1 MARVKQTLN
10 KFSSNNKAAGDR
22 SKRGAKTKKNDK
34 RKDRKE
40 EKKKKKKNATTTP
53 KVDEGEK
60 IKNDRINKRLSAMR
74 SKLSH
79 DRYATDLRKR
89 FEGKGSG
96 SKIRQ
101 IFKNGLD
108 RDANLSRTGI
118 PRAEKGLMHAVSW
131 LADGFCKKLSRQ
143 LLAIMFVR
151 EFSGR
156 RISENEVP
164 EGDKEKEHRDL
175 ATSPRIMGKHVEEAL
190 KNMGCRCLFP

>member
-10 KFSSNNKAAGDR
+10 KLGSNDRATAGR
-22 SKRGAKTKKNDK
+22 SKGAAKPKKNNK
-34 RKDRKE
+34 RKDGK
-40 EKKKKKKNATTTP
+40 EKKKKRTATTTV
-53 KVDEGEK
+53 KVGEAEK
-60 IKNDRINKRLSAMR
+60 IKTDRINKRLSAMR

-79 DRYATDLRKR
+79 DRYATNLRKR

-96 SKIRQ
+96 SKIQ
-101 IFKNGLD
+101 EIFKNGLD

-118 PRAEKGLMHAVSW
+118 PRAEKRLMHAVSW

-156 RISENEVP
+156 RISETGVP
-164 EGDKEKEHRDL
+164 EDDEEKEHKDS